1 MRKISRC
8 RPAVSN
14 EIIPATRQEFF
25 FAKVAAV
32 QRITDIAL
40 LDFD

>member
-1 MRKISRC
+1 MRKIIRC

-14 EIIPATRQEFF
+14 EIILATRQEFF